1 MIILYGSLSILL
13 ITVGL
18 YTFLKSSLRLPNTQ
32 AIAAIKNLN
41 GKVSFEQ
48 SLKKALKPLSKII
61 ARLLPIS
68 QYKEENMQND
78 FNRLGITDS
87 PQEYTALLK
96 AKSIVTCIL
105 GCIFIPLGIPL
116 ISIFIAVITILM
128 YLKNVN
134 DIKKKIEKIN
144 NSIQSELPRFIETLN
159 YSLDGSRDFISFVER
174 YRSVAGNELG
184 KELDR
189 LLIDLKTGDSQVA
202 LMKMDRRV
210 GLPTLSKLVAIL
222 CNVSSGIDKQQS
234 LLLLEQDVRAKEREY
249 IKDQLNKQP
258 RRIKASSIILTL
270 LMILLFMIPLGVMI
284 FDNLILA
291 GF

>member
-61 ARLLPIS
+61 ERLLPIS

-144 NSIQSELPRFIETLN
+144 NNIQSELPRFIETLN

-189 LLIDLKTGDSQVA
+189 LLIDLKTGDSQAA

-222 CNVSSGIDKQQS
+222 CNVSIGIDKQQS

>member
-68 QYKEENMQND
+68 QYKKENMQND
-78 FNRLGITDS
+78 FNRLEITDS
-87 PQEYTALLK
+87 SQEYTALLK

-134 DIKKKIEKIN
+134 DIKKIIEKIN

-189 LLIDLKTGDSQVA
+189 LLIDLKTGDSQAA

-258 RRIKASSIILTL
+258 IRIKASSIILTL